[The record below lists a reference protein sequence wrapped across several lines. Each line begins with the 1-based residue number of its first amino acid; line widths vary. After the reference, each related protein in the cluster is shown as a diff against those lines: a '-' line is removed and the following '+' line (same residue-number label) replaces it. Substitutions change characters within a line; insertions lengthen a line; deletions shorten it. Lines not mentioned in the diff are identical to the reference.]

1 MHVYS
6 GSVDTPLLRAALE
19 KLGDANPNQHTPIP
33 RLGQPEELANVVAF
47 LLGPESSFV
56 TGAVW
61 NVDGGANA

>member
-1 MHVYS
+1 M
-6 GSVDTPLLRAALE
+6 E
-19 KLGDANPNQHTPIP
+19 KLGADNPNASTPLP
-33 RLGQPEELANVVAF
+33 RLGDPEELASVVAF